1 MFTCL
6 QEKSLGDVRIQMEQL
21 RSSMAMKEAEMA
33 TELVD
38 HLTPEETE
46 ELSRLNPE
54 IEDLKDKLIAFKTDR
69 IEVSLNVCFLF

>member
-1 MFTCL
+1 
-6 QEKSLGDVRIQMEQL
+6 MEQL

-38 HLTPEETE
+38 HLTSEEAE

-69 IEVSLNVCFLF
+69 IEVRQNSLNVCFLFCVNF